1 MDIKYIKQ
9 LQIDNLSDKLKNEQ
23 LSAGFYIKINSG
35 YTATVRTIL
44 SLTEYINSNPKDI
57 DLSVFGE
64 ITSFDS
70 SASKQF
76 IVALYQIIAEVKDF
90 AVFQNGANKHQFVQC
105 TENVETI
112 SIRTLGGKKITVCV
126 MDKAKCVD
134 IKYHTDKDSF
144 KIIGFNG
151 GSTPVPHTEVTLTT
165 ILL

>member
-23 LSAGFYIKINSG
+23 LSAGFYIVMNSN

-44 SLTEYINSNPKDI
+44 SLTEYINSNPNDI
-57 DLSVFGE
+57 DLDVFGE
-64 ITSFDS
+64 IKNFDK
-70 SASKQF
+70 SASNEF
-76 IVALYQIIAEVKDF
+76 VVVLYQIIAQVKDF

-112 SIRTLGGKKITVCV
+112 SIRTRDGKKITVCV

-134 IKYHTDKDSF
+134 VKYHTDKKSF
-144 KIIGFNG
+144 KIMGFNEVG
-151 GSTPVPHTEVTLTT
+151 PAIPTEEVTLTT

>member
-44 SLTEYINSNPKDI
+44 SLT
-57 DLSVFGE
+57 
-64 ITSFDS
+64 
-70 SASKQF
+70 
-76 IVALYQIIAEVKDF
+76 VKDF

-112 SIRTLGGKKITVCV
+112 SIRTRDGKKITVCV

-134 IKYHTDKDSF
+134 VKYHTDKKSF
-144 KIIGFNG
+144 KIIGFNEVG
-151 GSTPVPHTEVTLTT
+151 PAIPTEEVTLTT

>member
-76 IVALYQIIAEVKDF
+76 IV
-90 AVFQNGANKHQFVQC
+90 
-105 TENVETI
+105 
-112 SIRTLGGKKITVCV
+112 

-144 KIIGFNG
+144 RIMGFNG

>member
-44 SLTEYINSNPKDI
+44 SLTEYINSNPNDI
-57 DLSVFGE
+57 DLDVFGE
-64 ITSFDS
+64 IKNFDK
-70 SASKQF
+70 SASNEF
-76 IVALYQIIAEVKDF
+76 VVALYQIIAEVKDF

-112 SIRTLGGKKITVCV
+112 SIRTRDGKKITVCV
-126 MDKAKCVD
+126 ID

>member
-126 MDKAKCVD
+126 MSKECVD

>member
-126 MDKAKCVD
+126 MSKECVD

-144 KIIGFNG
+144 RIMGFNG

>member
-126 MDKAKCVD
+126 MSSECVD

-144 KIIGFNG
+144 RIMGFNG

>member
-76 IVALYQIIAEVKDF
+76 IVALYQIIAQVKDF

-126 MDKAKCVD
+126 MSKECVD

-144 KIIGFNG
+144 RIMGFNG

>member
-44 SLTEYINSNPKDI
+44 SLTEYINSNPNDI
-57 DLSVFGE
+57 DLDVFGE
-64 ITSFDS
+64 IKNFDK
-70 SASKQF
+70 SASNEF
-76 IVALYQIIAEVKDF
+76 VVALYQIIAEVKDF

-126 MDKAKCVD
+126 MSSECVD

-151 GSTPVPHTEVTLTT
+151 VSTPVPHTEVTLST

>member
-76 IVALYQIIAEVKDF
+76 IVALYQIIAQVKDF

-126 MDKAKCVD
+126 MSSECVD

>member
-44 SLTEYINSNPKDI
+44 SLTEYINSNPNDI
-57 DLSVFGE
+57 DLDVFGE
-64 ITSFDS
+64 IKNFDK
-70 SASKQF
+70 SASNEF
-76 IVALYQIIAEVKDF
+76 VVALYQIIAEVKDF

-126 MDKAKCVD
+126 MSKECVD

-144 KIIGFNG
+144 RIIGWFNEVG
-151 GSTPVPHTEVTLTT
+151 PAIPTEEVTLST

>member
-9 LQIDNLSDKLKNEQ
+9 LKIANLSEELKNEQ
-23 LSAGFYIKINSG
+23 LSAGFYIKINSV

-44 SLTEYINSNPKDI
+44 SLTEYINSNPNDI
-57 DLSVFGE
+57 DLDVFGE
-64 ITSFDS
+64 IKNFDK
-70 SASKQF
+70 SASNEF
-76 IVALYQIIAEVKDF
+76 VVVLYQIIAEVKDF

-126 MDKAKCVD
+126 MDRAKCVD
-134 IKYHTDKDSF
+134 VKYHTDKESF
-144 KIIGFNG
+144 KIMGFNEG
-151 GSTPVPHTEVTLTT
+151 DTPIPSTEVTLTT

>member
-126 MDKAKCVD
+126 MSSECVD